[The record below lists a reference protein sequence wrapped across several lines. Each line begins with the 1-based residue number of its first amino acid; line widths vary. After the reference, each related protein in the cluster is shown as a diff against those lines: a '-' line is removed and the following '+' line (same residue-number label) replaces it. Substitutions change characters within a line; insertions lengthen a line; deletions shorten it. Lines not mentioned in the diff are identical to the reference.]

1 MLSLKAGSSQEELLK
16 AKPGLKFQFEELE
29 KLTPLLKEA
38 VAEER
43 KGAVELAQAAEET
56 EEPAAA
62 APAQNEEEPLLKT
75 EAVEANASS
84 GSKAALS
91 EDELERLL
99 QLIYFAQASI
109 CPQASRTTKMHI

>member
-1 MLSLKAGSSQEELLK
+1 MRLAWLQEELLK

-43 KGAVELAQAAEET
+43 KGAVEQAQAARNEEQV
-56 EEPAAA
+56 PAAT
-62 APAQNEEEPLLKT
+62 PATQDEDEPLLKIDTT
-75 EAVEANASS
+75 EPDAPSS
-84 GSKAALS
+84 SKAALS

-99 QLIYFAQASI
+99 QLMYFAQVRAFPED
-109 CPQASRTTKMHI
+109 CF

>member
-1 MLSLKAGSSQEELLK
+1 M
-16 AKPGLKFQFEELE
+16 KFQFEELE

-43 KGAVELAQAAEET
+43 KGAVELAQAAKDEEA
-56 EEPAAA
+56 AAA

-75 EAVEANASS
+75 EAAEANASS
-84 GSKAALS
+84 GSEAALS
-91 EDELERLL
+91 EEELERLL

-109 CPQASRTTKMHI
+109 CPQASYTTEMHVSC